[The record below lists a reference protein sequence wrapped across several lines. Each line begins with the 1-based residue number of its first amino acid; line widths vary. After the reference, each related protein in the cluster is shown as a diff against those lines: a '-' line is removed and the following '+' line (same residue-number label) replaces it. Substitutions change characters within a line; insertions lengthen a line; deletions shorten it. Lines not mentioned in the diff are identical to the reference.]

1 MSSISQSIPNLLLG
15 ISQQPDNRKR
25 PGQVKDALNVFPD
38 FALGML
44 KRPGGAYV
52 STLKDAQNKGK
63 YFPILRDP
71 VNRYVAQFDDT
82 NGQFRVWGLSDGIQR
97 AVDMGTNTGQPTAC
111 SITGNG
117 PEWSSLITQAQTG
130 SMGNLNQGFDGNVEG
145 TGITFSTAGAAN
157 SSVTLT
163 FNSTFDVRYQV
174 LHIYVNDH
182 VSSVVYDGTTIN
194 TYGNPGWYLLDV
206 ASGYE
211 NLASKEFT
219 LNPDNSGN
227 VGFAGF
233 RIDDWKV
240 LLDNDPN
247 WNLAGAVA
255 NLQARTTA
263 KKTAAKNLLD
273 ATAEL
278 ADVRDNLN
286 PKAYSYFKTDF
297 RKQVNPIENEFG
309 EHRREH
315 LVSGVLE
322 REDGTTIYKKD
333 DVELT
338 GVANYLEIE
347 TIGDNLVFGT
357 HTGLEVVNTTRSGA
371 SGLTVDV
378 SVSNASAT
386 SVSINTNGTGYFH
399 GDVLE
404 IVSSDFISASP
415 LGATAVQPTFQV
427 GGIEKGT
434 ERTDQHPALA
444 SGILRTDVYPVVN
457 SIGQKV
463 YELVEHAA
471 PTKTTIDENVASS
484 NVTSAGI
491 GDLSASNALV
501 YAEKFRDFFQDDC
514 DISASP
520 SNAYLKD
527 ADPDDLEF
535 VTFNDYTI
543 VVNKKKV
550 VAMTTD
556 KSPVAQKKGIV
567 VISIAANNTAYTVKL
582 TPAGGSEIDFSH
594 PSGGGASPSG
604 IATGLATL
612 IDANANFTATSSGPT
627 VIIESATSPAV
638 DFSIATE
645 GGDQVESLFGFTNE
659 INNITNLPVHC
670 EHNYVVKVN
679 NSQSTT
685 LDDMFVK
692 FTLSSGT
699 SGSGVG
705 QWNETIAPDTELR
718 FDPLTM
724 PHQLVNNADGTFTFG
739 PISWIDRLVGDDDTN
754 PLPSFVGHTIS
765 NAFFYRNRLG
775 FTSDQNVVLS
785 AAGDVFNFFV
795 DSARVA
801 SDADPIDISAE
812 GKQPA
817 FLKYVNPTSV
827 GLVLYSDNE
836 QFLLATDSDVLTPS
850 SAKVNRLSAY
860 ECDAQ
865 LDSVSLGTSQA
876 FVSKT
881 PLYTRVFEL
890 SDISNDRPP
899 LMSDI
904 TDTIP
909 ELMPKSL
916 NSFVASPSMSMV
928 SLAEVNKS
936 DIYQYRFL
944 TGERDERVL
953 NSWYRWRVNGTLLS
967 QFFDASTF
975 FTVTCSNVA
984 EGSLNKEIGGVH
996 AITLGSTTTPF
1007 TVSSILDVTITTT
1020 ENGSGVDGRVLTDS
1034 NGDVSVLLIS
1044 AAGTGYEIG
1053 DSLEITETNGGE
1065 DAGVATATVASLN
1078 HEIIVQSFDMGQ
1090 SSEQGFLTLQSGEK
1104 TDVCL
1109 DLFSVNPGRSYN
1121 SASQQTSIALPYLG
1135 VEGGDLRVVVLDSY
1149 VNASSSI
1156 ADQQGSVYTPT
1167 ITNSNGEYLATVDG
1181 DVAGRNIVIGYNYN
1195 MEIEL
1200 PKLYRYRIEN
1210 QNVVNDDVSSL
1221 VLHRLKFKT
1230 GLSGPVDYKV
1240 TIEGVPEWDNV
1251 ASVTRP
1257 STYTLNS
1264 VNMQASA
1271 THVVPVFQ
1279 RNENLAVKI
1288 VGNTPFP
1295 VSLLGLDWEG
1305 KFNQRFYRRS

>member
-52 STLKDAQNKGK
+52 STLLSAQNKGK

-97 AVDMGTNTGQPTAC
+97 AVDMGANTGQPAAC
-111 SITGNG
+111 NVTGNG
-117 PEWSSLITQAQTG
+117 PEWSSDLTASHPGG
-130 SMGNLNQGFDGNVEG
+130 SVQNLTNGFDGDANTFC
-145 TGITFSTAGAAN
+145 TGSLTNTAITLAFN
-157 SSVTLT
+157 SSVDIQYTTLEIYT
-163 FNSTFDVRYQV
+163 NSGVSNIVYNSQTTITNNVAGWYTI
-174 LHIYVNDH
+174 HI
-182 VSSVVYDGTTIN
+182 VSDGTGT
-194 TYGNPGWYLLDV
+194 
-206 ASGYE
+206 
-211 NLASKEFT
+211 LASQNLT
-219 LNPDNSGN
+219 ISANTGGN
-227 VGFAGF
+227 VGFSAL
-233 RIDDWKV
+233 RIDGWKI
-240 LLDNDPN
+240 LKDNDTD
-247 WNLAGAVA
+247 WNLAKAVT
-255 NLQARTTA
+255 NLQEKTTA
-263 KKTAAKNLLD
+263 KETAAANLLSKTA
-273 ATAEL
+273 TL
-278 ADVRDNLN
+278 ADVRDNLDS
-286 PKAYSYFKTDF
+286 KTYSFFKTDF

-315 LVSGVLE
+315 LVSGVLV

-338 GVANYLEIE
+338 GAANYVEVE
-347 TIGDNLVFGT
+347 TIGNDLQNGIY
-357 HTGLEVVNTTRSGA
+357 SGYAVTNSANSAA
-371 SGLTVDV
+371 SGLEIYFIVSGGQVAANTV
-378 SVSNASAT
+378 AIT
-386 SVSINTNGTGYFH
+386 QNGTGYYH
-399 GDVLE
+399 GDILTLT
-404 IVSSDFISASP
+404 IGTTSGS
-415 LGATAVQPTFQV
+415 AVQPTFKV

-444 SGILRTDVYPVVN
+444 SGILRTDAYPVVN
-457 SIGQKV
+457 STGQKV

-471 PTKTTIDENVASS
+471 PTKTTADENIAVS
-484 NVTSAGI
+484 NYQSAAISDAGAAD
-491 GDLSASNALV
+491 DLF
-501 YAEKFRDFFQDDC
+501 YAKRFHRFFQNQC
-514 DISASP
+514 NISSLYTLQ
-520 SNAYLKD
+520 NDTYLKG
-527 ADPDDLEF
+527 AGVDDLEL

-567 VISIAANNTAYTVKL
+567 VISIAANSTTYTVKL

-594 PSGGGASPSG
+594 PSGTGASPSG

-612 IDANANFTATSSGPT
+612 IDANSNFTATSSGPT
-627 VIIESATSPAV
+627 VIIESAASPAV

-795 DSARVA
+795 ESARVA

-928 SLAEVNKS
+928 SLAETNKS

-975 FTVTCSNVA
+975 FTVTCSNA
-984 EGSLNKEIGGVH
+984 PEGSANTNKGGV
-996 AITLGSTTTPF
+996 ASVVLSSTTTAFP
-1007 TVSSILDVTITTT
+1007 TSSLVNVTITTT
-1020 ENGSGVDGRVLTDS
+1020 GGGSGIAGQVGTDS
-1034 NGDVSVLLIS
+1034 SGNVTSLIIS
-1044 AAGTGYEIG
+1044 AAGTGYQIL
-1053 DSLEITETNGGE
+1053 DLLTITETDGGE
-1065 DAGVATATVASLN
+1065 SPGVATAVVGSLN

-1109 DLFSVNPGRSYN
+1109 DLSTVNPPRSYL
-1121 SASQQTSIALPYLG
+1121 SSTQQTFLSLPYLG
-1135 VEGGDLRVVVLDSY
+1135 VQGGDLRVVVLDSV

-1167 ITNSNGEYLATVDG
+1167 VVNSNGDYGVYIDG
-1181 DVAGRNIVIGYNYN
+1181 DITLRNIVIGYNYN

-1264 VNMQASA
+1264 VNMQPSA

>member
-52 STLKDAQNKGK
+52 STLQNAQNKGK

-82 NGQFRVWGLSDGIQR
+82 NGQFRVWGLSDGIRR
-97 AVDMGTNTGQPTAC
+97 AVDMGANTGQPAAC
-111 SITGNG
+111 NITGTG
-117 PEWSSLITQAQTG
+117 PQWSSLLTAYHPGGSVQNLTNGFDEDIGTFCTG
-130 SMGNLNQGFDGNVEG
+130 SLTNTAITLAFNSSIDIQYTTLEIYTNSGVTNVVYNSQTTITNNVAGWYTIHTVPDG
-145 TGITFSTAGAAN
+145 TGT
-157 SSVTLT
+157 
-163 FNSTFDVRYQV
+163 
-174 LHIYVNDH
+174 
-182 VSSVVYDGTTIN
+182 
-194 TYGNPGWYLLDV
+194 
-206 ASGYE
+206 
-211 NLASKEFT
+211 LASKNLIMSANT
-219 LNPDNSGN
+219 GGN
-227 VGFAGF
+227 VGFSALRVDG
-233 RIDDWKV
+233 WKILV
-240 LLDNDPN
+240 DNDPN
-247 WNLAGAVA
+247 WNLQAAVA
-255 NLQARTTA
+255 NLQAM
-263 KKTAAKNLLD
+263 TAAKETAAENVRD
-273 ATAEL
+273 AAVAL
-278 ADVRDNLN
+278 ADARDNRD
-286 PKAYSYFKTDF
+286 PKTYSYFKTDF

-315 LVSGVLE
+315 LVSGVLV

-338 GVANYLEIE
+338 GAANYVEVE
-347 TIGDNLVFGT
+347 TIGNDLQNGIYNATAVT
-357 HTGLEVVNTTRSGA
+357 NSANSAA
-371 SGLTVDV
+371 SGLEIYFIVINGQV
-378 SVSNASAT
+378 AT
-386 SVSINTNGTGYFH
+386 NGVVITQNGTGYYH
-399 GDVLE
+399 GDILTLTSG
-404 IVSSDFISASP
+404 IGTTSGS
-415 LGATAVQPTFQV
+415 AVQPTFKV

-444 SGILRTDVYPVVN
+444 SGILRTDAYPVVN
-457 SIGQKV
+457 STGQKV

-471 PTKTTIDENVASS
+471 PTAFTAHEVLALS
-484 NVTSAGI
+484 NYQSAG
-491 GDLSASNALV
+491 LSDSLAADNLFLAKRT
-501 YAEKFRDFFQDDC
+501 YEFFQSQC
-514 DISASP
+514 NISGTYALL
-520 SNAYLKD
+520 NDTYLKG
-527 ADPDDLEF
+527 AGVDDLEL

-556 KSPVAQKKGIV
+556 KSPVPQKKGIV
-567 VISIAANNTAYTVKL
+567 VISIAANSTTYTVKL
-582 TPAGGSEIDFSH
+582 TPAGGSEIPFSH
-594 PSGGGASPSG
+594 PSGTGASPSG
-604 IATGLATL
+604 IAAGLATL
-612 IDANANFTATSSGPT
+612 INNNGNFSAISSGPT
-627 VIIESATSPAV
+627 VIITSAASPAV

-670 EHNYVVKVN
+670 EHDYVVKVN

-685 LDDMFVK
+685 LDDMYVK
-692 FTLSSGT
+692 FSLSSGT
-699 SGSGVG
+699 SGTGVG
-705 QWNETIAPDTELR
+705 QWNETVAPDTELR

-724 PHQLVNNADGTFTFG
+724 PHQLVNNADGSFTFG
-739 PISWIDRLVGDDDTN
+739 PISWVDRLVGDVDTN

-795 DSARVA
+795 ESARVA

-860 ECDAQ
+860 ECDGQ

-928 SLAEVNKS
+928 SLAEINKS

-975 FTVTCSNVA
+975 FTVTCSNA
-984 EGSLNKEIGGVH
+984 SEGSANTNKGGV
-996 AITLGSTTTPF
+996 ASVLLGSTTTAFP
-1007 TVSSILDVTITTT
+1007 TSSLVNVTITTT
-1020 ENGSGVDGRVLTDS
+1020 SGGSGIAGQVVTDGSGNVTALI
-1034 NGDVSVLLIS
+1034 IS
-1044 AAGTGYEIG
+1044 AAGTGYQIL
-1053 DSLEITETNGGE
+1053 DSLTITETDGGE
-1065 DAGVATATVASLN
+1065 SPGVATAAVTSLN

-1090 SSEQGFLTLQSGEK
+1090 SSEQGFLTLQNGQK

-1109 DLFSVNPGRSYN
+1109 DLSTVNPPRAFN
-1121 SASQQTSIALPYLG
+1121 SSTQQTYLELPYLG
-1135 VEGGDLRVVVLDSY
+1135 VQGGDLRVVVLDSI

-1156 ADQQGSVYTPT
+1156 ADQQGSVYVPT
-1167 ITNSNGEYLATVDG
+1167 VVNSNGSYGVFIDG
-1181 DVAGRNIVIGYNYN
+1181 DITGRNIVIGYNYN

-1295 VSLLGLDWEG
+1295 VALLGLDWEG